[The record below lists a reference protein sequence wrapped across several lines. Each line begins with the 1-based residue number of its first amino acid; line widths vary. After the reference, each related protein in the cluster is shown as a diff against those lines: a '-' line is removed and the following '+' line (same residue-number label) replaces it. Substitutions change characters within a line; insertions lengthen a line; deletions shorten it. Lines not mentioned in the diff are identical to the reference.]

1 MTSTPT
7 TKTTRKRGRPRKTDG
22 PKLPAASKA
31 KKRTTKPAP
40 AIDSLPTNPFV
51 FEVLDLASQQKSSAK
66 TVEALQYY
74 DHDCVKMIMLW
85 NFDSSVISLLPEG
98 EVPYGETQDQT
109 VYMGSLSENLAR
121 EAAGGESATGQ
132 DLDGRG
138 RTSLRREYQN
148 LYHYV
153 KGGNDALSTTRRE
166 MMFINL
172 LQGLHPREAEV
183 LVLTKDKKLT
193 DKYKIT
199 LDQVKE
205 AYPDRVWG
213 GRS

>member
-7 TKTTRKRGRPRKTDG
+7 TKTTKKRGRPRKTDG
-22 PKLPAASKA
+22 PKLPSASKA
-31 KKRTTKPAP
+31 KKRTTKSAP

-51 FEVLDLASQQKSSAK
+51 FEILDLTSKQKSSAK
-66 TVEALQYY
+66 KVEALKQYE
-74 DHDCVKMIMLW
+74 HDCVKIVLIW
-85 NFDSSVISLLPEG
+85 NFDESVVSLLPEG

-109 VYMGSLSENLAR
+109 VYKGSLSENLAR

-153 KGGNDALSTTRRE
+153 QGGNNTLTTTRRE

-172 LQGLHPREAEV
+172 LQGLHPREAEL
-183 LVLTKDKKLT
+183 LVLTKDKKLSNEY
-193 DKYKIT
+193 DIS
-199 LDQVKE
+199 LENVKE
-205 AYPDRVWG
+205 AYPDIQWG